1 MWTVCG
7 HNDRNKS
14 YGNYWEDS
22 DPVDWPK
29 EVTFKVP
36 TEQRWPSHR
45 KLAAAPVTP
54 AAAQTPGKCPAKLVA
69 VSGKKYSMG
78 GGFSAHHT
86 GPGIDV
92 ELAKI
97 LVEAANFSL
106 AGSTWKS

>member
-1 MWTVCG
+1 MPASTEIWKEFGVTMRTVCG

-36 TEQRWPSHR
+36 TEQRWPSHC

-69 VSGKKYSMG
+69 VSGK
-78 GGFSAHHT
+78 
-86 GPGIDV
+86 
-92 ELAKI
+92 
-97 LVEAANFSL
+97 
-106 AGSTWKS
+106 STL